1 MPAVGQALYQESG
14 HRDGWGSPWLGGFT
28 EILHRPPNSSK
39 EASSQCRQAQ
49 RKEGKGKE
57 GFWRKS
63 ATDVQTYFPS
73 GSSESRWG
81 DPATPGKSTTQ
92 VEMTG
97 VLEHV
102 HTRWRGTE
110 GPYGR
115 LVLWGMSLG
124 A

>member
-1 MPAVGQALYQESG
+1 MDGAVPGWEGSQRYSICHQTAAKRQVLSVGKHRGKRGRERRGFGESLPLTFRPTSLQE
-14 HRDGWGSPWLGGFT
+14 
-28 EILHRPPNSSK
+28 
-39 EASSQCRQAQ
+39 AQ
-49 RKEGKGKE
+49 
-57 GFWRKS
+57 
-63 ATDVQTYFPS
+63 
-73 GSSESRWG
+73 SRRG
-81 DPATPGKSTTQ
+81 DPATPRKSTTQ